1 MVEADAWV
9 LFFLHKMQ
17 ENSMATK
24 LSKGVGILEN
34 HIYVLMVMGKLI
46 NLVEPQ
52 IPHVQH

>member
-1 MVEADAWV
+1 MEADAWV

-52 IPHVQH
+52 IPHLQH